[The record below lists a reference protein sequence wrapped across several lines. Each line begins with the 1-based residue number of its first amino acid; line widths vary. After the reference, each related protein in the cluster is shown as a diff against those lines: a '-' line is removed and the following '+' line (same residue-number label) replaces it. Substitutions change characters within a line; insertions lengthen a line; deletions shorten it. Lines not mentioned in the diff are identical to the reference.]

1 MLAQLKGGVNM
12 VVKGYY
18 IWIRNDGVFETRF
31 YLQRILVKS
40 KNILLLI
47 VSNILVI
54 AKKKKHFQIT
64 KKRVYLI

>member
-1 MLAQLKGGVNM
+1 M

-18 IWIRNDGVFETRF
+18 IWIRKDGVFETRFF

>member
-1 MLAQLKGGVNM
+1 MAYLRHV
-12 VVKGYY
+12 
-18 IWIRNDGVFETRF
+18 F

-54 AKKKKHFQIT
+54 AKKKKTFSNNE
-64 KKRVYLI
+64 KEGLFDLMLELNNL